1 MYACQ
6 TLDEVSQTC
15 MEWVAIDPPAPMLPD
30 FTIAEWNYLGSL
42 VVLVLVTAWG
52 FRAIGGFIKK

>member
-15 MEWVAIDPPAPMLPD
+15 IEWVVIDAPAPMLPD
-30 FTIAEWNYLGSL
+30 FTITEWNYLGVL
-42 VVLVLVTAWG
+42 VVVVLVLAWG
-52 FRAIGGFIKK
+52 YRVIGQLIR

>member
-15 MEWVAIDPPAPMLPD
+15 MEWVVIDPPAPILPD
-30 FTIAEWNYLGSL
+30 FTIAEWNFLGSL
-42 VVLVLVTAWG
+42 VVLVLAFAWG